1 MGIGE
6 KIHFKP
12 LKNVVLHGYSIRP
25 EQQVCLLRTTFILSK
40 EKYVP

>member
-12 LKNVVLHGYSIRP
+12 LKNVIVHGYSIRP
-25 EQQVCLLRTTFILSK
+25 EQQVCLSCTPKVVFEREISQ
-40 EKYVP
+40 